1 MKITVDNAFKHL
13 IVNNFLS
20 QPDLVGSDLVS
31 EDVLSRAEDRDVAR
45 ARKKKIEQKSE
56 NGLLDGRTSKVG
68 QIDLESKGPFTH
80 NRESRNKLVRFA

>member
-1 MKITVDNAFKHL
+1 M
-13 IVNNFLS
+13 LS

-45 ARKKKIEQKSE
+45 ARKKKIEQKPQ

-80 NRESRNKLVRFA
+80 NRESRSKLVRFALYKSYVEY